1 MALAEIAMIVA
12 GAKKAVN
19 FVEAV
24 AKAGGDIQ
32 QYSQKIEQ
40 AFNYFDDIKEK
51 QLKATKGDYLSRNS
65 PEAQALSEINAE
77 FEIEQLEEKLRVL
90 IQWNMTPQH
99 YVRMMRKRKKIRA
112 ERLAIA
118 KRKAE
123 NRRLMIDGLFICFCL
138 GAATVIIGY
147 SISLIIGARA

>member
-1 MALAEIAMIVA
+1 MALAEIAMILA

-112 ERLAIA
+112 ERLAKA
-118 KRKAE
+118 KKKAQ

-138 GAATVIIGY
+138 GTATVIIGY
-147 SISLIIGARA
+147 SINLIIGARA